1 MKLFD
6 SLLGIGA
13 AVDWLKEELHARGV
27 AVWISA
33 TCLRELAT
41 DAEAAAKSPT
51 STLNAHKPYA
61 RRLRDEIA
69 VRAEFLRTWTL
80 SDDRINSDSFSQRLA
95 GLARKY
101 ALPRPWRLPEH
112 VPHAAR
118 HATPTYLNWASAPTP
133 L

>member
-6 SLLGIGA
+6 SLIGVSA
-13 AVDWLKEELHARGV
+13 AVDWLKEELHVRGV
-27 AVWISA
+27 EVWITA

-51 STLNAHKPYA
+51 STLNAHMPYG

-69 VRAEFLRTWTL
+69 LRAEFLRTWTL
-80 SDDRINSDSFSQRLA
+80 SDEQIDSDSFSQRLA

-101 ALPRPWRLPEH
+101 ALPRPWRVPES
-112 VPHAAR
+112 VAHAAR
-118 HATPTYLNWASAPTP
+118 HPTPTYLNWASI
-133 L
+133 